1 MYNIDTNVESP
12 KASGP
17 MPAGINQ
24 NCRLLGVF
32 FEALRQDGTGG
43 NVLKFNFEDAAGRKF
58 RHIEFEV
65 DVERTRNSAKQWGK
79 DPEKAVANALMGL
92 SGRIKH
98 ILSCFL
104 PTDKVVISGN
114 TWDEF
119 GGNVVTLLGDAYKGV
134 DVRLKVILN
143 AKDYTTFPKQAF
155 RPFIQ
160 RMDVPDTLAI
170 DAKYERTEPKNSG
183 GTSSSGLDALLD
195 SPAPTSTG
203 SDFDLN
209 TTTPATK
216 PGGFT
221 PNTDF
226 ATSGPTTPAPTPDLA
241 PWDEGYVPPAENTTN
256 TNPLGT
262 GTSDDD
268 LVF

>member
-1 MYNIDTNVESP
+1 MYNIDSTVESP

-43 NVLKFNFEDAAGRKF
+43 NVLKFNFEDSAGRKF

-65 DVERTRNSAKQWGK
+65 DVERTRQSAKQWGK

-98 ILSCFL
+98 ILACFL
-104 PTDKVVISGN
+104 PADKVVISGN

-143 AKDYTTFPKQAF
+143 NKDYTTFPKQAF

-170 DAKYERTEPKNSG
+170 DAKYERTEPKSSA
-183 GTSSSGLDALLD
+183 GTSSTGLDALLD
-195 SPAPTSTG
+195 APTAAPTTG

-209 TTTPATK
+209 TKADAPKT
-216 PGGFT
+216 GLQ

-226 ATSGPTTPAPTPDLA
+226 ASSGPATAAPTPDLA
-241 PWDEGYVPPAENTTN
+241 PWDEGFVPPAEGTN

>member
-1 MYNIDTNVESP
+1 
-12 KASGP
+12 
-17 MPAGINQ
+17 
-24 NCRLLGVF
+24 
-32 FEALRQDGTGG
+32 
-43 NVLKFNFEDAAGRKF
+43 VLKFNFEDSAGRKF

-65 DVERTRNSAKQWGK
+65 DVERTRQSAKQWGK
-79 DPEKAVANALMGL
+79 DSDKAVANALMGL

-98 ILSCFL
+98 ILACFL
-104 PTDKVVISGN
+104 PADKVVISGN

-143 AKDYTTFPKQAF
+143 NKDYTTFPKQAF

-160 RMDVPDTLAI
+160 RMDTPDTLAI
-170 DAKYERTEPKNSG
+170 DVKYERTELKSSG

-195 SPAPTSTG
+195 SPAPATTG

-209 TTTPATK
+209 TTPVSK
-216 PGGFT
+216 PGGFA
-221 PNTDF
+221 PNMDF
-226 ATSGPTTPAPTPDLA
+226 AKDGSAPTPAPTPDLA
-241 PWDEGYVPPAENTTN
+241 PWDEGYEAPAENTN

-262 GTSDDD
+262 STSDED